1 MKNMLFVCLAFVL
14 GVASGFFSGRNTT
27 FYGQPGK
34 VIIDRVDMSIQFAQH
49 QVLGSVVG
57 FSCIKSAGQADTDAE
72 CFIAYYAK

>member
-1 MKNMLFVCLAFVL
+1 MKLTLIALLAFVL
-14 GVASGFFSGRNTT
+14 GVASGFFSGRNAT

-34 VIIDRVDMSIQFAQH
+34 VIIDRVDMSTEFAQH